1 MRGRAPLCQ
10 MAVLELLA
18 ERYGWTMDE
27 IKRIPISE
35 MEALMRIIRVK
46 DKIREV
52 DQKSKPVSKR

>member
-1 MRGRAPLCQ
+1 